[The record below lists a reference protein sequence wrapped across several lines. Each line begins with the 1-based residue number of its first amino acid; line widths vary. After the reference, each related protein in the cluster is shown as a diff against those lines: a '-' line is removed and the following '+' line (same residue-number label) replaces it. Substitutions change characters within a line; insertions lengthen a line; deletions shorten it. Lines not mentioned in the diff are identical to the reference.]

1 MAKAAW
7 LTLEPASGSGNGSI
21 SNKGTAHTG
30 RLARTTTVTVTATGV
45 STPATYQVT
54 QKAKTEFAQ
63 FNDGAE
69 MSAPKAGGTVT
80 VQGKS
85 NSKILTFAWVG
96 TVEDVAIPQSYTAN
110 GSPATNGAEITG
122 DPGAANE
129 YDFSLSLQFPANA
142 TVEEISRVLKVTAE
156 GGQEAQID
164 IKQAAG
170 DAFITVEPTEITLE
184 ADGTAVSVTVKSN
197 TQWSAS

>member
-21 SNKGTAHTG
+21 SNKGTVHTG
-30 RLARTTTVTVTATGV
+30 RQARTTTVTVTATGV
-45 STPATYQVT
+45 PTPATYQVT
-54 QKAKTEFAQ
+54 QKEKPEFVQ

-69 MSAPKAGGTVT
+69 MSAPKTGGAVT

-96 TVEDVAIPQSYTAN
+96 TVEDVTIPQSYTAN
-110 GSPATNGAEITG
+110 GSPATNGTEITG

-129 YDFSLSLQFPANA
+129 YNFSLTLQFPANA

>member
-1 MAKAAW
+1 M
-7 LTLEPASGSGNGSI
+7 
-21 SNKGTAHTG
+21 
-30 RLARTTTVTVTATGV
+30 
-45 STPATYQVT
+45 
-54 QKAKTEFAQ
+54 
-63 FNDGAE
+63 
-69 MSAPKAGGTVT
+69 
-80 VQGKS
+80 
-85 NSKILTFAWVG
+85 
-96 TVEDVAIPQSYTAN
+96 AIPQSYTAN

-170 DAFITVEPTEITLE
+170 DAYITVEPTEITLE

>member
-1 MAKAAW
+1 MAS
-7 LTLEPASGSGNGSI
+7 LPPNRF
-21 SNKGTAHTG
+21 TG
-30 RLARTTTVTVTATGV
+30 PTSL
-45 STPATYQVT
+45 T

-129 YDFSLSLQFPANA
+129 YDFSLSLAPSGTLIF
-142 TVEEISRVLKVTAE
+142 TSLLIS
-156 GGQEAQID
+156 
-164 IKQAAG
+164 
-170 DAFITVEPTEITLE
+170 
-184 ADGTAVSVTVKSN
+184 VSN
-197 TQWSAS
+197 

>member
-7 LTLEPASGSGNGSI
+7 LTLEPVSGSGNGSI

-30 RLARTTTVTVTATGV
+30 RLARTTVVTVTATGV

-54 QKAKTEFAQ
+54 QKPKAEFAL

-69 MSAPKAGGTVT
+69 MSAPKAGGAVT

-96 TVEDVAIPQSYTAN
+96 TVEDVTIPQSYTAN
-110 GSPATNGAEITG
+110 GSPATNGTAITG
-122 DPGAANE
+122 DPGATNE
-129 YDFSLSLQFPANA
+129 YDFSLSLTFPENT
-142 TVEEISRVLKVTAE
+142 TVEEVTRTLKVTAE
-156 GGQEAQID
+156 GGQEAQIA

-170 DAFITVEPTEITLE
+170 DAYITVEPTEITLE